1 MSSVNEYI
9 EKCLAECPPGAEELL
24 LAALIKKLRPKYGP
38 GDQFEV
44 FDEAGL
50 CLGYFVPSFEM
61 DFLEE
66 QFPET
71 MATLRQREADALGVS
86 SLSMEEFHA
95 HLAEKDKA
103 FRRELAEELRPAADS
118 D

>member
-9 EKCLAECPPGAEELL
+9 EKCLAECPAGAEELL

-38 GDQFEV
+38 EEQFEV

-50 CLGYFVPSFEM
+50 CLGYFSPSFEL

-66 QFPET
+66 HFPE
-71 MATLRQREADALGVS
+71 AIAAIRQRDAGLPVKPLE
-86 SLSMEEFHA
+86 SLEEFPDWVRA
-95 HLAEKDKA
+95 DIEKARQLLLNGSLPMDKTA
-103 FRRELAEELRPAADS
+103 
-118 D
+118 